1 MSLFGFTAAAAATAD
16 AALDSLFSSTKTE
29 VVAPSRKAAAP
40 ASEEKTEKE
49 TEISVDDAV
58 SEDDDDEVDADGKK
72 KKAKKTPSKEEIEKN
87 KRSVFVG
94 NLPVAATQKAVSK
107 KLLALFK
114 QHGPVESI
122 RFRSIAFLNNV
133 PRKVSYL
140 AKEFH
145 PDRDTLNAYIV
156 YKTKEAAAKALD
168 LNGHVFE
175 GKHLRVDKAIK
186 SDVNDFKKSVFL
198 GNLAFDI
205 VEESVWQFFKD
216 CENVRIVRDKKTNL
230 GKGFGYV
237 QFADGHDVDIAL
249 KMDGQELAG
258 RKVRVTK
265 CSKSQILQRHARKAE
280 KGKGGKPGAAKGN
293 PHVGGKTRQGNSSGK
308 KGGKQSS
315 K

>member
-1 MSLFGFTAAAAATAD
+1 MSLFGFTAAAATAD

-40 ASEEKTEKE
+40 ASAEKTEKE
-49 TEISVDDAV
+49 TDISVDDAV
-58 SEDDDDEVDADGKK
+58 SEDDDDEDDADGKT

-94 NLPVAATQKAVSK
+94 NLPVATTQKAVSK

-249 KMDGQELAG
+249 KMDGQELSG

-280 KGKGGKPGAAKGN
+280 KGKGGKPGAAKGK